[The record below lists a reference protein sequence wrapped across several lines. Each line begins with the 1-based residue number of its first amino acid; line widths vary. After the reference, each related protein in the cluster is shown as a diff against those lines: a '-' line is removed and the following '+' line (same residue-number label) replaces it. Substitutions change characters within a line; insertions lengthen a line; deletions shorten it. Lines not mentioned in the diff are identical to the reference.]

1 MKIVINPIILCIAVC
16 LFSCKKEVGTFVSTN
31 VQFNVVNSQGQDLL
45 NTVFTK
51 DNIQVTHLV
60 NGEYVKPSQQISIY
74 KETLHVLTVFDKS
87 GSKPNITL
95 IQFGNSKPDTIRK
108 ELLLTDNSVYCTKV
122 WINREFKFDDSK
134 RTNQISRRFTLV
146 K

>member
-1 MKIVINPIILCIAVC
+1 MKIAINPIILCIAVC

-45 NTVFTK
+45 NSVFTK

-60 NGEYVKPSQQISIY
+60 NGEYVKPSQQISID
-74 KETLHVLTVFDKS
+74 KETLHVLTVFDKA
-87 GSKPNITL
+87 GSEPNITI

-108 ELLLTDNSVYCTKV
+108 ELLITSNSVYCSKV
-122 WINREFKFDDSK
+122 WINGELKFDDSNQ
-134 RTNQISRRFTLV
+134 TNLIPRRFTLV